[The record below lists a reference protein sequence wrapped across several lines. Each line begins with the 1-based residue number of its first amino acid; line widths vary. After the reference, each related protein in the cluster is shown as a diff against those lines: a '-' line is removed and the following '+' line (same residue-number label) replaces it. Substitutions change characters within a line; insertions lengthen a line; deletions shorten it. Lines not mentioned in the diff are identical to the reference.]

1 MFSIDREK
9 SGVGIFF
16 CIKNP
21 AIFADGGENKINKFK

>member
-1 MFSIDREK
+1 MFSIDSGK

-21 AIFADGGENKINKFK
+21 AIFADGGEKLNA